1 MRVLEQLRACGVL
14 DTIRISA
21 AGFPSRF
28 SYSEFNSKFGLL
40 LPNLAN
46 SQAILKAIDTSYAVP
61 ELALTRDD
69 VCWYDELWEHVQN
82 ANQLTAQVAV
92 PFFRGSGLS
101 QPELQ
106 TVWSLSNTREP
117 SALLSKNEFRVACKL
132 VSLAQEGEAIST
144 QSLKVK
150 TMKPF
155 FGRGVPPRK
164 GADAVLSG
172 PRRASMGNRLG
183 SCVDIARRESLKTK
197 AILDAASLSK
207 DGYRLG
213 LTKVRLALLSLP
225 NRTPAFVALQIGHRW
240 LRRPLTPPPLARHA
254 PSARLDHF
262 QISKFLGVS
271 QGRPGCLSRRTPAP
285 QANQKR
291 SGPSIADS
299 RLGDAP
305 SVQTETACCNST
317 SKALA
322 RLHRPQVFPPPPT
335 TESSRQNSSKTP
347 RARTTPAVPSNT

>member
-1 MRVLEQLRACGVL
+1 VSLRCLTLPCLLYKPPPTPHPFLLLVFCVCDAGSDACARLWAYRCIKPNDTKQPFGYEPVRVLEQLRACGVL

-213 LTKVRLALLSLP
+213 LTKVRLALFSLP

-240 LRRPLTPPPLARHA
+240 LRRPLTPPHSLGMPLLHVWII
-254 PSARLDHF
+254 F
-262 QISKFLGVS
+262 KF
-271 QGRPGCLSRRTPAP
+271 P
-285 QANQKR
+285 N
-291 SGPSIADS
+291 
-299 RLGDAP
+299 
-305 SVQTETACCNST
+305 
-317 SKALA
+317 
-322 RLHRPQVFPPPPT
+322 F
-335 TESSRQNSSKTP
+335 
-347 RARTTPAVPSNT
+347 